1 MAKKDKVKKD
11 KKRKPRRER
20 KSKLPSSVEAL
31 LGYLGKTETTI
42 ASQSDPKPRERA
54 GVDAYDTLH
63 QIIKSQQMQSA
74 NYMANL
80 ERMAFRTEFQSQ
92 ISEQLKRQGE
102 ESSKAISEASG
113 KLKAEVAETVEKV
126 ARTYTKQSTED
137 KLKGVMGQM
146 KFAMRTPEDTRD
158 ESWKGRYAALEQKA
172 RKYQG
177 DLEIERS
184 FFQNPPAMASLPSAT
199 SVSTARMSRSAS
211 VPRGGGFFVNQGSSI
226 APPESVSTSQ
236 LPSQDPLQNLAAIAG
251 GGGGAPKTTLTPSQ
265 EVQAGKALMQ
275 SNIDVVSTSGTP
287 ASSTR
292 RGKRK

>member
-80 ERMAFRTEFQSQ
+80 ERMAFKTE
-92 ISEQLKRQGE
+92 ISEQLKKQGE
-102 ESSKAISEASG
+102 ESKKAITEASERT
-113 KLKAEVAETVEKV
+113 KAEVAQTVEKV

-199 SVSTARMSRSAS
+199 SVSTARMPRSAS
-211 VPRGGGFFVNQGSSI
+211 VPRGGGVFVNKGSSI

-251 GGGGAPKTTLTPSQ
+251 GGGVAPKTTLTPSQ

-292 RGKRK
+292 GKDRRKK